1 MTQAMG
7 DALTDIARIE
17 NVPLRVSVA
26 DIIRQAIINGTMRP
40 GTPVVEMALAEQL
53 NVSRAPV
60 REAIQILEAD
70 GLIESEPYK
79 GKRVKPLTLKSVEEL
94 YSLREQFEAFA
105 IRRIV
110 EKRTDVSELTTHSD
124 AMFLAAESNDL
135 AGLNVADEAFH
146 RTLITLADHGLMLSL
161 WDNLYLRIRQ
171 IMALRNSANRDLRA
185 VARNHPPIIAA
196 IEKHDMILAI
206 SLISDHTR
214 SASQISPQE
223 LGISP

>member
-1 MTQAMG
+1 MPEPQVDMS
-7 DALTDIARIE
+7 RIE
-17 NVPLRVSVA
+17 NVPLRLSVA
-26 DIIRQAIINGTMRP
+26 DIIRQAILNGTMKP

-53 NVSRAPV
+53 QVSRAPV

-79 GKRVKPLTLKSVEEL
+79 GKRVKPLTLKEVEEL

-105 IRRIV
+105 IRRVV
-110 EKRTDVSELTTHSD
+110 ERGIDVSELHRHSD
-124 AMFLAAESNDL
+124 AMFEAAERDDL
-135 AGLNVADEAFH
+135 NALNTADQAFH
-146 RTLITLADHGLMLSL
+146 RCLIRLADHDLMLGF

-185 VARNHPPIIAA
+185 VARNHPPIIEA
-196 IEKHDMILAI
+196 IENRDMILAI

-214 SASQISPQE
+214 SASQITPEE
-223 LGISP
+223 LGIKR

>member
-1 MTQAMG
+1 MS
-7 DALTDIARIE
+7 DAVVTEIARIE

-40 GTPVVEMALAEQL
+40 GTPVIEMALAEQL

-79 GKRVKPLTLKSVEEL
+79 GKRVKPLTMKEVEEL

-105 IRRIV
+105 IRRVV
-110 EKRTDVSELTTHSD
+110 ESHADVSELRAHSD
-124 AMFLAAESNDL
+124 AMFAAAEIGDL
-135 AGLNVADEAFH
+135 NALNVADEAFH
-146 RTLITLADHGLMLSL
+146 RTLIRLANHSLMLSL

-171 IMALRNSANRDLRA
+171 IMAIRNSANRDLRA
-185 VARNHPPIIAA
+185 VARNHPPIIEA
-196 IEKHDMILAI
+196 IERRDMILAI

-214 SASQISPQE
+214 SASQIRPEE
-223 LGISP
+223 LGIAP

>member
-1 MTQAMG
+1 MSAEQAPG
-7 DALTDIARIE
+7 DIARIE

-79 GKRVKPLTLKSVEEL
+79 GKRVKPLSIKEVEEL

-110 EKRTDVSELTTHSD
+110 ESRADVSELTTHSD
-124 AMFLAAESNDL
+124 AMFAAAETGDLAA
-135 AGLNVADEAFH
+135 LNVADEAFH
-146 RTLITLADHGLMLSL
+146 RTLIRLADHNLMLSL

-196 IEKHDMILAI
+196 LEKRDMILAI

-214 SASQISPQE
+214 SAAQISPDE
-223 LGISP
+223 LGIKR

>member
-1 MTQAMG
+1 MSADQAPG
-7 DALTDIARIE
+7 DIARIE

-79 GKRVKPLTLKSVEEL
+79 GKRVKPLSIKEVEEL

-110 EKRTDVSELTTHSD
+110 ESRADVSELTTHSD
-124 AMFLAAESNDL
+124 AMFAAAETGDLAA
-135 AGLNVADEAFH
+135 LNVADEAFH
-146 RTLITLADHGLMLSL
+146 RTLIRLADHNLMLSL

-196 IEKHDMILAI
+196 LEKRDMILAI

-214 SASQISPQE
+214 SAAQISPDE
-223 LGISP
+223 LGIKR

>member
-1 MTQAMG
+1 MSTDEAG
-7 DALTDIARIE
+7 DISRIE

-26 DIIRQAIINGTMRP
+26 DIIRQAILNGTMRP

-79 GKRVKPLTLKSVEEL
+79 GKRAKPLTLKEVEEL

-110 EKRTDVSELTTHSD
+110 ERKADVSELRKHSN
-124 AMFLAAESNDL
+124 AMFAAAEIGDLAA
-135 AGLNVADEAFH
+135 LNTADEAFH
-146 RTLITLADHGLMLSL
+146 RTLIRLADHALMLGL

-185 VARNHPPIIAA
+185 VARNHPPIIDA
-196 IEKHDMILAI
+196 IEQHDMIRAI

-214 SASQISPQE
+214 SASQISPEE
-223 LGISP
+223 LGITT

>member
-1 MTQAMG
+1 MTMAEVHADMS
-7 DALTDIARIE
+7 RIE

-26 DIIRQAIINGTMRP
+26 DIIRQAILNGTMKP

-53 NVSRAPV
+53 QVSRAPV

-70 GLIESEPYK
+70 GLIESEPDK
-79 GKRVKPLTLKSVEEL
+79 GKRVKPLTLKEVEEL

-105 IRRIV
+105 IRRVV
-110 EKRTDVSELTTHSD
+110 ERQVDISELRQHSD
-124 AMFLAAESNDL
+124 AMFEAAERSDF
-135 AGLNVADEAFH
+135 AALNTADEAFH
-146 RTLITLADHGLMLSL
+146 RTLIRLADHDLMLGF

-185 VARNHPPIIAA
+185 VARNHLPIIEA
-196 IEKHDMILAI
+196 IEARDMIRAI

-214 SASQISPQE
+214 SASQIAPEE
-223 LGISP
+223 LGIAP

>member
-1 MTQAMG
+1 M
-7 DALTDIARIE
+7 ALTPSKAEVGKVE
-17 NVPLRVSVA
+17 NVPLRVVVA
-26 DIIRQAIINGTMRP
+26 DMLRKAIVNGRMKP
-40 GTPVVEMALAEQL
+40 GTPIIEMALAEQL

-60 REAIQILEAD
+60 REAIQILEND
-70 GLIESEPYK
+70 GLIETVAYK
-79 GKRVKPLTLKSVEEL
+79 GKRVKPLTLKEVEEV

-110 EKRTDVSELTTHSD
+110 ERKVDVSELHTHSD
-124 AMFLAAESNDL
+124 AMFSAAERGDLAA
-135 AGLNVADEAFH
+135 LNVSDEAFH
-146 RTLITLADHGLMLSL
+146 RALIRLADHGLMLSF

-196 IEKHDMILAI
+196 IEKRDMILAI

-214 SASQISPQE
+214 SASQIAPEE
-223 LGISP
+223 LGLSS

>member
-1 MTQAMG
+1 MTMAETH
-7 DALTDIARIE
+7 ADISRIE

-26 DIIRQAIINGTMRP
+26 DIIRQAILNGTMKP

-53 NVSRAPV
+53 QVSRAPV

-79 GKRVKPLTLKSVEEL
+79 GKRVKPLTLKEVEEL

-105 IRRIV
+105 IRRVV
-110 EKRTDVSELTTHSD
+110 ERQVDVSELRRHSD
-124 AMFLAAESNDL
+124 AMFEAAERGDLAA
-135 AGLNVADEAFH
+135 LNTADEAFH
-146 RTLITLADHGLMLSL
+146 RTLIRLADHQLMLSF
-161 WDNLYLRIRQ
+161 WDNLYMRIRQ

-185 VARNHPPIIAA
+185 VARNHPPIIEA
-196 IEKHDMILAI
+196 IENRDMIRAI

-214 SASQISPQE
+214 SASQITPEE
-223 LGISP
+223 LGIAR

>member
-1 MTQAMG
+1 MSVEQAPG
-7 DALTDIARIE
+7 DIARIE

-79 GKRVKPLTLKSVEEL
+79 GKRVKPLSIKEVEEL

-110 EKRTDVSELTTHSD
+110 ESRADVSELTTHSD
-124 AMFLAAESNDL
+124 AMFAAAETGDLAA
-135 AGLNVADEAFH
+135 LNVADEAFH
-146 RTLITLADHGLMLSL
+146 RTLIRLADHNLMLSL

-196 IEKHDMILAI
+196 LEKRDMILAI

-214 SASQISPQE
+214 SAAQISPDE
-223 LGISP
+223 LGIKR

>member
-1 MTQAMG
+1 MSLDSSIA
-7 DALTDIARIE
+7 DISRIE

-26 DIIRQAIINGTMRP
+26 DIIRQAIVNGTMRP
-40 GTPVVEMALAEQL
+40 GTPIIEMALAEQL

-70 GLIESEPYK
+70 GLIESVPYK
-79 GKRVKPLTLKSVEEL
+79 GKRVKPLTLKEVEEL

-110 EKRTDVSELTTHSD
+110 ERRIDVAALHQFSD
-124 AMFLAAESNDL
+124 AMFEAAERGDFAAL
-135 AGLNVADEAFH
+135 MAADEGFH
-146 RTLITLADHGLMLSL
+146 RTLIQLADHEIMLGL

-185 VARNHPPIIAA
+185 VARNHPPIIKA
-196 IEKHDMILAI
+196 IEARDMILAI

-214 SASQISPQE
+214 SASQIAPGE
-223 LGISP
+223 LGIEP

>member
-1 MTQAMG
+1 MG
-7 DALTDIARIE
+7 IAGPASDISRIE

-26 DIIRQAIINGTMRP
+26 EIIRKAIVNGTMRP
-40 GTPVVEMALAEQL
+40 GTPIVEMALAEQL

-70 GLIESEPYK
+70 GLIESVPYK
-79 GKRVKPLTLKSVEEL
+79 GKRVKPLTVKEVEEL

-110 EKRTDVSELTTHSD
+110 ERKADVSVLRIHSD
-124 AMFLAAESNDL
+124 NMFEAAERGDFLSL
-135 AGLNVADEAFH
+135 MQADEEFH
-146 RTLITLADHGLMLSL
+146 RDLIRLADHALMLSM

-171 IMALRNSANRDLRA
+171 IMALRNSANRDLRQ
-185 VARNHPPIIAA
+185 VAANHPPILDA
-196 IEKHDMILAI
+196 IEHGDMIKAI

-214 SASQISPQE
+214 SAAQIRPEE
-223 LGISP
+223 LGIEP

>member
-1 MTQAMG
+1 MPEAQVDMS
-7 DALTDIARIE
+7 RIE
-17 NVPLRVSVA
+17 NVPLRLSVA
-26 DIIRQAIINGTMRP
+26 DIIRQAILNGTMKP
-40 GTPVVEMALAEQL
+40 GAPVVEMALAEQL
-53 NVSRAPV
+53 QVSRAPV

-79 GKRVKPLTLKSVEEL
+79 GKRVKPLTLKEVEEL

-110 EKRTDVSELTTHSD
+110 ERRIDVSELRTHSD
-124 AMFLAAESNDL
+124 AMFEAAERDDLAA
-135 AGLNVADEAFH
+135 LNTADQAFH
-146 RTLITLADHGLMLSL
+146 RCLIRLADHELMLGF

-185 VARNHPPIIAA
+185 VARNHPPIIDA
-196 IEKHDMILAI
+196 IEKRDMILAI

-214 SASQISPQE
+214 SASQISPEE
-223 LGISP
+223 LGIAP